1 MPASD
6 LPLQAEFSPWL
17 RSYLFWKGVIGF
29 VVSIGGIL
37 LLPFWILGLGQA
49 YSRQYVDYLECELTE
64 RHLRFQKGILFQIEH
79 TIPLDNIQD
88 LSFKEGPLLRYFE
101 LSILKIETA
110 SQSGQGG
117 SDMALYGIQGGDEFR
132 SRVLAQRDR
141 LTERSSGRSAPEDS
155 VATGR
160 SDRVEELL
168 IEIRDAIRELDA

>member
-1 MPASD
+1 MRRRGRSNVKEGLLNSPVNQRKPPFQ
-6 LPLQAEFSPWL
+6 PLG
-17 RSYLFWKGVIGF
+17 GVF
-29 VVSIGGIL
+29 GIL
-37 LLPFWILGLGQA
+37 APDPVRLL
-49 YSRQYVDYLECELTE
+49 
-64 RHLRFQKGILFQIEH
+64 QKGRILFQIEH

-110 SQSGQGG
+110 GQSGQGG
-117 SDMALYGIQGGDEFR
+117 SDMALYGIQNGDEFR

-141 LTERSSGRSAPEDS
+141 LTERPSDRSAPEDS

>member
-1 MPASD
+1 MPESD

-17 RSYLFWKGVIGF
+17 RSYLFWKGVIGL

-49 YSRQYVDYLECELTE
+49 YSRRYVDHLECELTE

-110 SQSGQGG
+110 GQSGQGG

-132 SRVLAQRDR
+132 GRVLAQRDR
-141 LTERSSGRSAPEDS
+141 LTERSSDRSAPRGS
-155 VATGR
+155 AATGR

-168 IEIRDAIRELDA
+168 IEIRDAIRELGA